1 MNEMNEIAGFGS
13 GIVVIGLISTLI
25 VFCIRSLVFKLDTF
39 ETNAQ
44 IIMYL
49 AAAAVVVMGIYIYSS
64 MLSEASKWQYLYLL
78 FHFGLLISLLSVAI
92 ATFVQYSPLPL
103 N

>member
-1 MNEMNEIAGFGS
+1 MSDIAGFSS
-13 GIVVIGLISTLI
+13 GIVIIGLIIALMI
-25 VFCIRSLVFKLDTF
+25 FCFRSLIFKLDSF

-49 AAAAVVVMGIYIYSS
+49 ALAAVIVMGIFIYSV

>member
-1 MNEMNEIAGFGS
+1 MNDIAGFSS
-13 GIVVIGLISTLI
+13 GIVIIGLIIALM
-25 VFCIRSLVFKLDTF
+25 VFCFRSLIFKLDSF
-39 ETNAQ
+39 EMNAQ

-49 AAAAVVVMGIYIYSS
+49 ALAAVVVMGIFIYSV

>member
-1 MNEMNEIAGFGS
+1 MSDIAGFSS
-13 GIVVIGLISTLI
+13 GIVIIGLIIALM
-25 VFCIRSLVFKLDTF
+25 VFCFRSLIFKLDSF
-39 ETNAQ
+39 EMNAQ

-49 AAAAVVVMGIYIYSS
+49 ALAAVIVMGIFIYSV

>member
-1 MNEMNEIAGFGS
+1 MNDIAGFSS
-13 GIVVIGLISTLI
+13 GIVIIGLIIALM
-25 VFCIRSLVFKLDTF
+25 VFCFRSLIFKLDSV
-39 ETNAQ
+39 EMNAQ

-49 AAAAVVVMGIYIYSS
+49 ALAAVVVMGIFIYSV